1 MSFIGRSNETPE
13 EKFLRTLPFVLNP
26 ALVRTSNLFRDLLAN
41 NSYQQ
46 FIMLVMGFVLPI
58 DHPMKL
64 TEPHFL
70 SVLFL
75 IKLFTPLDNIDVHF
89 QHIIDELEASL
100 AHSTDDEAIGKYQ
113 EFLNFMYNLAETER
127 DYR

>member
-46 FIMLVMGFVLPI
+46 FIMLVMGFVLTI

-75 IKLFTPLDNIDVHF
+75 IKLF
-89 QHIIDELEASL
+89 
-100 AHSTDDEAIGKYQ
+100 YQ
-113 EFLNFMYNLAETER
+113 NCLVNHMRNLWVTNQSCVILITMR
-127 DYR
+127 Y